1 VKATIKP
8 GCGYWDV
15 TVYPM
20 GGCFRRAQAPI
31 ELDQVEVVDR
41 YKGGAPKTLRG
52 TAGKVR
58 IAVDA
63 QVCELDQPAE
73 QPAGGAR

>member
-1 VKATIKP
+1 VRATIKQ

-31 ELDQVEVVDR
+31 ELAEVEVIDR
-41 YKGGAPKTLRG
+41 YKGGAAKTLRG
-52 TAGKVR
+52 KAGAVK

-63 QVCELDQPAE
+63 QVCELSE
-73 QPAGGAR
+73 QAADGGAQ

>member
-1 VKATIKP
+1 VKATIKQ

-15 TVYPM
+15 SVYPM

-31 ELDQVEVVDR
+31 ELAEVEVIDR

-52 TAGKVR
+52 KAGVLR

-63 QVCELDQPAE
+63 QVCEFSEAATID
-73 QPAGGAR
+73 GGAL

>member
-31 ELDQVEVVDR
+31 ELEQVEIVDR

-52 TAGKVR
+52 MAGKVR

-63 QVCELDQPAE
+63 RVCELSQPGE
-73 QPAGGAR
+73 QSGGGAQ

>member
-1 VKATIKP
+1 MKATIKQ

-20 GGCFRRAQAPI
+20 GGCFRRAQAPV
-31 ELDQVEVVDR
+31 ELTEVEVVDR
-41 YKGGAPKTLRG
+41 YRGGAPETLRG
-52 TAGKVR
+52 KAGAVK

-63 QVCELDQPAE
+63 QVCDFSE
-73 QPAGGAR
+73 QPREGGAL

>member
-1 VKATIKP
+1 VNATIKQ

-15 TVYPM
+15 TLYPM

-31 ELDQVEVVDR
+31 ELTDVEIVDR

-52 TAGKVR
+52 KAGGVK
-58 IAVDA
+58 IAVNA
-63 QVCELDQPAE
+63 QVCEFNQAAME
-73 QPAGGAR
+73 GGYR